1 MALHQPSAALHLL
14 VALLG
19 LADPTVHRMLR
30 LQRVASG
37 NHVLLLLLPRRRR
50 LRLVLDLWLEGQKAN
65 LRAFSVADPAPLRSR
80 RAKGDA
86 KRGARRTWMEASA
99 CSRSGQALSRF
110 DASFVRPVIAGLHCM
125 IYRLVP
131 WPTLRFAKY
140 KGDAGRQTA
149 SDEKLVSFSGS
160 L

>member
-50 LRLVLDLWLEGQKAN
+50 LRLVLDLYG
-65 LRAFSVADPAPLRSR
+65 SR
-80 RAKGDA
+80 DKKQISELFQWPIRLCSAQ
-86 KRGARRTWMEASA
+86 GARKEMQSVGAENLDGVIGLLQLR
-99 CSRSGQALSRF
+99 RF
-110 DASFVRPVIAGLHCM
+110 PVSM
-125 IYRLVP
+125 RRLY
-131 WPTLRFAKY
+131 A
-140 KGDAGRQTA
+140 
-149 SDEKLVSFSGS
+149 
-160 L
+160 

>member
-65 LRAFSVADPAPLRSR
+65 LRAFSVADPALLRSR
-80 RAKGDA
+80 RVKGDA
-86 KRGARRTWMEASA
+86 KRGGGEPGWRHRLAPGQVRRFPVSMRRLYAR
-99 CSRSGQALSRF
+99 
-110 DASFVRPVIAGLHCM
+110 
-125 IYRLVP
+125 
-131 WPTLRFAKY
+131 
-140 KGDAGRQTA
+140 
-149 SDEKLVSFSGS
+149 
-160 L
+160 